1 MRHSLLSKWLGVF
14 IFLLCLKVFVFA
26 QQVLQ
31 FGFEGKETFFRQG
44 KSDANIALIKHQLS
58 DESAHTGQKSELI
71 QFTAGN
77 GQFAHFFYD
86 FGQAQV
92 TDELNISLWVKAN
105 RPGMQLFC
113 RVVLPKERDP
123 KNLDQPLTLTMK
135 GDIYQL
141 TGRWQQLTL
150 RQPMKRLREQVNLYR
165 AETGRDPVMA
175 DAYVDRLFLNLFGGP
190 GQTDVWIDDMEIG
203 PVLEQKASS
212 SPKTPEEVPGKTLT
226 RRSSEVQL
234 KGTQL
239 LVSGQK
245 FFLRGIRHTGTP
257 LKTLRDAGFNTVWL
271 DESVANSTLE
281 EAVNQGFWIVPMMQ
295 LPGADDSNG
304 VPAQLTSQQA
314 VGKKVARFLEQEAV
328 LCWDLG
334 SNLQFEKNSLVSRSA
349 QSLRNADPMRP
360 LAADV
365 WDGFQRYS
373 RSVDQIMLGAHRW
386 PLFTTM
392 ELPAYR
398 DWLLQKRRLAQPGTY
413 TWTWI
418 QTHLPDWYLQYV
430 SAKDVQTKI
439 DEPSGPHPEQ
449 IRLLTYAAIG
459 AGCKG
464 IGFWSDKF
472 LADSHGGRDRLLA
485 LALLNQELQL
495 LEPIL
500 VETEEPTWVDTSLPD
515 VKAAIL
521 RSEKGILVLPMWM
534 GKGTQFVPPQGSAT
548 ELSIV
553 IPQAP
558 IGCQAWEVTPGQVKS
573 LPWKR
578 VVGGIKVTVKE
589 FSLATPVVLTSD
601 LSPTGLVVRWQDLQR
616 KMAKLSAQWAHDLAE
631 EEFTKVITV
640 QTKLETSGKH
650 LADSQMLLKKSRDYI
665 NESLNHRRNG
675 EYAEAYATAQRA
687 LRPLRILMR
696 TAWEQALR
704 DLDSP
709 VATPYSIS
717 FFSLPDH
724 YKFWEEIKAA
734 KLLENVLPDGDFE
747 LAPDKVPQGWVV
759 QEVPSL
765 DEINQTARRVTESAR
780 SGKQSLMLQITPKNP
795 LLPPAALER
804 AFLGIYSPA
813 VKMQPGSLVR
823 ISGWVKIPKEIKGSA
838 DGALFFDSAGGEPLG
853 IRLTAATDW
862 RHYTFYRRVPNT
874 GVINVT
880 LALTG
885 LGTVYYDDW
894 KIEPLAETNP
904 PAIAVQNQ
912 PVTTTGIKPIAIDS
926 QSKP

>member
-1 MRHSLLSKWLGVF
+1 MRHSLAIRWFGIVVSLVGITALVS
-14 IFLLCLKVFVFA
+14 A

-44 KSDANIALIKHQLS
+44 KSDANITISKHELS
-58 DESAHTGQKSELI
+58 HESAHTGQKSEWV
-71 QFTAGN
+71 QFIAGN

-86 FGQAQV
+86 FGQARV

-113 RVVLPKERDP
+113 RLVLPKERDP
-123 KNLDQPLTLTMK
+123 KNLEQPLTLTLK

-141 TGRWQQLTL
+141 TGRWQQITL
-150 RQPMKRLREQVNLYR
+150 RQPIKRLQEQVNLYR
-165 AETGRDPVMA
+165 AETGRDIVIA
-175 DAYVDRLFLNLFGGP
+175 DAFVDRVFLNLYGGP
-190 GQTDVWIDDMEIG
+190 GQTDVWIDDMELG
-203 PVLEQKASS
+203 PVTEQKATST
-212 SPKTPEEVPGKTLT
+212 PKTPEEVLGKTLT
-226 RRSSEVQL
+226 RRSSDVQL
-234 KGTQL
+234 KGSQL
-239 LVSGQK
+239 IVSGQK
-245 FFLRGIRHTGTP
+245 FFLRGIKHSGTP

-271 DESVANSTLE
+271 DESVANSTLD

-295 LPGADDSNG
+295 LPNSDETGSI
-304 VPAQLTSQQA
+304 PAQLTSQQA
-314 VGKKVARFLEQEAV
+314 VGKKVSRFLDQEAV

-334 SNLQFEKNSLVSRSA
+334 SNLQFEKSPLVIKSA
-349 QSLRNADPMRP
+349 QSLRNADPLRP
-360 LAADV
+360 LAIDV

-373 RSVDQIMLGAHRW
+373 RSVDQVMLGAHRW
-386 PLFTTM
+386 PLFTTL

-398 DWLLQKRRLAQPGTY
+398 DWLLQKRRLAQPGIY

-418 QTHLPDWYLQYV
+418 QTHLPEWYLPFIA
-430 SAKDVQTKI
+430 SSDSQTKM
-439 DEPSGPHPEQ
+439 DEPVGPHPEQ
-449 IRLLTYAAIG
+449 IKLLTYTAIG

-464 IGFWSDKF
+464 VGFWSDKF
-472 LADSHGGRDRLLA
+472 LADSHTGRDRLLS
-485 LALLNQELQL
+485 LALLNHELQL

-500 VETEEPTWVDTSLPD
+500 VETEEPVWVDTSLPD

-521 RSEKGILVLPMWM
+521 RSDKGILVLPIWM
-534 GKGTQFVPPQGSAT
+534 GKGAQFVPPQGGAT

-553 IPQAP
+553 VPQAP
-558 IGCQAWEVTPGQVKS
+558 TGCQAWEVTPGQVKS

-578 VVGGIKVTVKE
+578 VVGGVQVTIKE
-589 FSLATPVVLTSD
+589 FSLTTPVVLTSD

-616 KMAKLSAQWAHDLAE
+616 KMSKLSAQWAHDLAE
-631 EEFTKVITV
+631 EEFNKVMIV

-650 LADSQMLLKKSRDYI
+650 LADSQMLLKKSRDFI
-665 NESLNHRRNG
+665 NSSLNHRRNG
-675 EYAEAYATAQRA
+675 EYPEAYADAQRA

-709 VATPYSIS
+709 VGTPYSVS
-717 FFSLPDH
+717 FFSLPAH
-724 YKFWEEIKAA
+724 YKFWDEVKAA
-734 KLLENVLPDGDFE
+734 KLSENVLPDGDFE
-747 LAPDKVPQGWVV
+747 LAADKVPQGWIV
-759 QEVPSL
+759 QEVASL
-765 DEINQTARRVTESAR
+765 DEINQVAKRVSDAAR

-804 AFLGIYSPA
+804 AFLAIYSPA
-813 VKMQPGSLVR
+813 IKMQPGSLVR

-853 IRLTAATDW
+853 IRLNAATDW
-862 RHYTFYRRVPNT
+862 RHYTFYRRVPAT
-874 GVINVT
+874 GVISVT
-880 LALTG
+880 LSLTG

-894 KIEPLAETNP
+894 KIEPLQEANL
-904 PAIAVQNQ
+904 PATVQNQ
-912 PVTTTGIKPIAIDS
+912 QPTGIAPIAVNS